1 MEFPLEI
8 RKAEQAT
15 EDWCSRAVAGFI
27 DSAKDVVKHPGET
40 AATVGGGLAV
50 GALIGFGLNNA
61 ELMGGGIGT
70 LARFAK
76 VGLIAA
82 PIIHSVGKLMGAHDS
97 ANEAG
102 HLAFEWGMFLGA
114 AKLGSYADRIPG
126 LGKAFGPRATSAV
139 PENINYQVF
148 GNQVKYSNNATSY
161 EGPVQVRLANG
172 KGFVTENGWTPKGV
186 VPLQEMPLEIKGVG
200 KLEYAPKSTTL
211 VTESGAYTQL
221 LKGREVS
228 LVRDGSTISS
238 TDGKTFN
245 VLRPNGDRVAFHEN
259 GSISAS
265 QGNYE
270 SGTSWTIGADGS
282 LSMRSMPA
290 GKYKFDLAADGEG
303 SFVYTHGTSRG
314 IRGIGGP
321 RVRHAPL
328 QTETRPFTAVPSEV
342 DIRTPFGTWSKP
354 DLAAVP
360 AADRA
365 NLVRALESFKALGT
379 V

>member
-1 MEFPLEI
+1 MDFPLEI

-50 GALIGFGLNNA
+50 GAMIRFGLNNA

-82 PIIHSVGKLMGAHDS
+82 PVVHSVGKLMEAPDS

-102 HLAFEWGMFLGA
+102 HLVFEWGMFLGA
-114 AKLGSYADRIPG
+114 AKLGNYADRIPMA
-126 LGKAFGPRATSAV
+126 GKAFGPRATSAV
-139 PENINYQVF
+139 PENLEYQVF
-148 GNQVKYSNNATSY
+148 GNQVKYANHAKNLLGS
-161 EGPVQVRLANG
+161 VQVRLANG
-172 KGFVTENGWTPKGV
+172 KGFVTENGGPLPGI
-186 VPLQEMPLEIKGVG
+186 VPLQEMPLKINGVG

-211 VTESGAYTQL
+211 VTENGAYTQPL
-221 LKGREVS
+221 ARREVS

-238 TDGKTFN
+238 ADGKTFN

-259 GSISAS
+259 GTISAM
-265 QGNYE
+265 QGDYV
-270 SGTSWTIGADGS
+270 SGTSWSIRADGS
-282 LSMRSMPA
+282 LSMRSLPS

-303 SFVYTHGTSRG
+303 SFVYTHGTSRR
-314 IRGIGGP
+314 ILGIGGP
-321 RVRHAPL
+321 RMRSAPL
-328 QTETRPFTAVPSEV
+328 KTETHPFTAAPGEA
-342 DIRTPFGTWSKP
+342 DIRTPFGNWSKP
-354 DLAAVP
+354 DLALVP
-360 AADRA
+360 AADKA
-365 NLVRALESFKALGT
+365 NLARALESC
-379 V
+379 